1 MLYFLRIFAAPIF
14 LDTFLQWKYCE
25 TRTCS
30 LTNMMM
36 SSDTKPLFWKE
47 YARKIIPGKVYSVVI
62 AMLYIMTKL
71 NVILRLELVSVQI
84 CPHWQEKGSKEKS
97 AVKDHCFFVRSRVF
111 LWWFYRFK
119 LWVKKILT
127 LGKIIFILYQV

>member
-14 LDTFLQWKYCE
+14 LNTFLQWKYCE

-36 SSDTKPLFWKE
+36 FSDTKPLFWKE

-111 LWWFYRFK
+111 LWWFYRFQ

>member
-14 LDTFLQWKYCE
+14 LNTFLQWKYCE

-30 LTNMMM
+30 LTKMMTP
-36 SSDTKPLFWKE
+36 SDTKPLFWKE

-111 LWWFYRFK
+111 LWWFYRFQ

>member
-1 MLYFLRIFAAPIF
+1 MLYFLRIFAEPIF

-25 TRTCS
+25 TRTCF

-36 SSDTKPLFWKE
+36 FSDTKPLFWKE
-47 YARKIIPGKVYSVVI
+47 YARKIIPGKVYRVVI

-84 CPHWQEKGSKEKS
+84 CPHWQEKGSKKKS

-111 LWWFYRFK
+111 LWWFYRFQ

-127 LGKIIFILYQV
+127 LGKIIFILY